1 MTKRTEKAADGVEPD
16 VTTSSEV
23 PQDPEGTP
31 KPGIEKSPAVAG
43 AEQVQAMVDKD
54 HEQGFRGVSADPTPD
69 LHYTVAGVTAGL
81 PTPETDDDH
90 AEWVRQ
96 EQRKAQKGQL

>member
-1 MTKRTEKAADGVEPD
+1 MTKKSDEVKEVTE
-16 VTTSSEV
+16 
-23 PQDPEGTP
+23 DPEGSP
-31 KPGIEKSPAVAG
+31 KPGLETSPAVAG
-43 AEQVQAMVDKD
+43 AETVQARVDQE
-54 HEQGFRGVSADPTPD
+54 HEQGFRGVKADPTPD
-69 LHYTVAGVTAGL
+69 EHYTVAGVTAGL